1 MQAFLDPSIKGIIA
15 NIGGDDALRLIPF
28 LDLDIIHDNPKVFLG
43 YSDTTVIHFACLKAG
58 LRTFYGPSVLTG
70 FAENVAMHDYTVQ
83 GIQKTL
89 FSSQKIGAIPDN
101 LDGWTKEHLD
111 WANPQ
116 HQNIRRVLQP
126 PLAWRFLGSSEKSTG
141 HLIGGCMDVM
151 MRIKGTPLWANLNV
165 WEGAILFQE
174 TSETGMPPNL
184 LGSFLRSL
192 GAQGILQKLKGILFS
207 KPGGPHVL
215 EEDFCRYETILIKVL
230 KEFKDLSFPVV
241 TQMDFGHSDPM
252 WPLPYGASTEINPE
266 TQTVTIL
273 ESGVLEEKDL

>member
-1 MQAFLDPSIKGIIA
+1 
-15 NIGGDDALRLIPF
+15 
-28 LDLDIIHDNPKVFLG
+28 
-43 YSDTTVIHFACLKAG
+43 
-58 LRTFYGPSVLTG
+58 
-70 FAENVAMHDYTVQ
+70 
-83 GIQKTL
+83 
-89 FSSQKIGAIPDN
+89 
-101 LDGWTKEHLD
+101 
-111 WANPQ
+111 
-116 HQNIRRVLQP
+116 
-126 PLAWRFLGSSEKSTG
+126 
-141 HLIGGCMDVM
+141 MDVM